1 MRFKT
6 VELPYHIYIGEG
18 EISKLEKVLESLEV
32 RNFLLLTDSVVK
44 NLVVV
49 NLRDKLA
56 GWDYDIGIV
65 ENAKMEEARK
75 IILQS
80 GFSDYDAV
88 VGIGGGKVLDVSK
101 VVSTEMNAAF
111 ISVPTTASHDG
122 IASPVASFKENGK
135 PISISTNPPSAVIAD
150 LSIIKNC
157 PIRLLRSGYGDLIS
171 NISSVKDWQLAR
183 DIVGESYNEVA
194 ASIAVM
200 PAQLVASKANEF
212 DLTTPSHLLM
222 LMRGLIMSGVAIA
235 FVGSSRPASGA
246 EHKFSHAID
255 YLGYG
260 NGTHGEQVAIGTIIM
275 EFLHERHYGRGDWEL
290 IKEALEKVQAP
301 TTAREIGLTR
311 EQVVEALMLA
321 KKLRKKRFT
330 ILEAINP
337 TKDDFEIVLSKTGVA

>member
-6 VELPYHIYIGEG
+6 VELPHHIYIGEG
-18 EISKLEKVLESLEV
+18 EISKLGKVLESLEV
-32 RNFLLLTDSVVK
+32 NYFLLLTDSLVK

-49 NLRDKLA
+49 NLKNELA
-56 GWDYDIGIV
+56 DWDYDMMIV
-65 ENAKMEEARK
+65 ETARMEEARK
-75 IILQS
+75 IIMQS
-80 GFSDYDAV
+80 GFSDYDAI

-111 ISVPTTASHDG
+111 ISIPTTASHDG

-183 DIVGESYNEVA
+183 DLVGEDYNEVA

-200 PAQLVASKANEF
+200 PAQLMVSKADDL
-212 DLTTPSHLLM
+212 DLTLSPHLLM

-275 EFLHERHYGRGDWEL
+275 EYLHERNYGRGNWEL
-290 IKEALEKVQAP
+290 VKESLEKVRAP
-301 TTAREIGLTR
+301 TTAKEIGLTK
-311 EQVVEALMLA
+311 EQVLEALMMA

-330 ILEAINP
+330 ILEAANP
-337 TKDDFEIVLSKTGVA
+337 TKEDFEIILSKTGVA

>member
-6 VELPYHIYIGEG
+6 VELPYHVYIGEG
-18 EISKLEKVLESLEV
+18 EISKLVKVLENLDV
-32 RNFLLLTDSVVK
+32 KNFLLLTDSVVK

-56 GWDYDIGIV
+56 GWDYNIGIV
-65 ENAKMEEARK
+65 EDAKMEEARR

-101 VVSTEMNAAF
+101 VVSTEMNATF
-111 ISVPTTASHDG
+111 ISVPTAASHDG

-171 NISSVKDWQLAR
+171 NISAVKDWQLAR
-183 DIVGESYNEVA
+183 DLVGESYNEVA

-200 PAQLVASKANEF
+200 PAQLIASKANEF
-212 DLTTPSHLLM
+212 DLTNLSHLLM

-275 EFLHERHYGRGDWEL
+275 EYLHEKHYGVGDWEL

-301 TTAREIGLTR
+301 TTAKEIGLTR
-311 EQVVEALMLA
+311 EQVIEALILA

-330 ILEAINP
+330 ILEAVNP
-337 TKDDFEIVLSKTGVA
+337 TKEDFEIVLSKTGVA